1 MKALLLA
8 ALLLP
13 AAHTVTLDT
22 LPMAAALSPDGK
34 YLLALNAEY
43 NPPSISVLDLAAA
56 KEVSRAPVADA
67 WLGLAFAPKGNL
79 VYVGGGAQAAVFEF
93 SFASGKL
100 TPTRTFPVVEAA
112 KRTNRDFVGDVALS
126 PDGRLIYA
134 ANLFQNSITVI
145 NPQSGRI
152 IDQFKTCRRPY
163 RILFPPDGKS
173 FFVSCWADG
182 MVLRHETASG
192 NVMSKYLLAPH
203 PTDMIWVPG
212 TPQPA
217 LEGDTTPYVAR
228 IFVTASNTNSV
239 RVLGVAESGDVK
251 ASETVSLALSPLQ
264 PAGMTPSALALDA
277 GRKRL
282 YVACSDAN
290 ALAVLDISE
299 TVSRVIGYI
308 PTGSYPTAVRVL
320 ADGRVVV
327 LNGKNVKSYREPGSA
342 SFVDSFGT
350 EELAAYTKTVQKHF
364 PYRDSMLDDAGSPEG
379 SPVPSWPGDPTPIR
393 QVVYIVNEGRTY
405 DQVLGDLKSGNGEVT
420 LAEFGEKVT
429 PNQHRL
435 AREYVLLDH
444 FYASGDTSADGESWA
459 VAGIAPD
466 FVQKLLAARRATNFG
481 PNEPGAVPPAGYL
494 WTNARSAGVSF
505 KDYPRAGSDLEQAR
519 LVLQDLAEF
528 EKTGQ
533 MPRLLLVRLGASSA
547 ADNDRALG
555 MLVDGITKSSF
566 WPTTAVLVSAASAGS
581 GPDHV
586 DPHRAPAFV
595 VSPYARRGVLD
606 SAMYNTTSMLRTVEL
621 ILGLQPMTQ
630 FDAAARP
637 LSACFQARP
646 ATAR

>member
-1 MKALLLA
+1 
-8 ALLLP
+8 
-13 AAHTVTLDT
+13 
-22 LPMAAALSPDGK
+22 
-34 YLLALNAEY
+34 
-43 NPPSISVLDLAAA
+43 
-56 KEVSRAPVADA
+56 
-67 WLGLAFAPKGNL
+67 
-79 VYVGGGAQAAVFEF
+79 
-93 SFASGKL
+93 
-100 TPTRTFPVVEAA
+100 
-112 KRTNRDFVGDVALS
+112 
-126 PDGRLIYA
+126 
-134 ANLFQNSITVI
+134 
-145 NPQSGRI
+145 
-152 IDQFKTCRRPY
+152 
-163 RILFPPDGKS
+163 
-173 FFVSCWADG
+173 
-182 MVLRHETASG
+182 
-192 NVMSKYLLAPH
+192 
-203 PTDMIWVPG
+203 
-212 TPQPA
+212 
-217 LEGDTTPYVAR
+217 
-228 IFVTASNTNSV
+228 
-239 RVLGVAESGDVK
+239 
-251 ASETVSLALSPLQ
+251 
-264 PAGMTPSALALDA
+264 
-277 GRKRL
+277 
-282 YVACSDAN
+282 
-290 ALAVLDISE
+290 
-299 TVSRVIGYI
+299 
-308 PTGSYPTAVRVL
+308 
-320 ADGRVVV
+320 
-327 LNGKNVKSYREPGSA
+327 
-342 SFVDSFGT
+342 
-350 EELAAYTKTVQKHF
+350 
-364 PYRDSMLDDAGSPEG
+364 
-379 SPVPSWPGDPTPIR
+379 
-393 QVVYIVNEGRTY
+393 VVYIVNEGRTY

-581 GPDHV
+581 GPDHF

-606 SAMYNTTSMLRTVEL
+606 GNMYNTTSMLRTVEL